1 MKHTDKH
8 NAHVMLIIEI
18 QLSICIKHTHVY
30 HNMYK
35 IYLIQ
40 LLSLSIYDV
49 KSYIL
54 GASINMQHCIIMFI
68 LMYISVLQLIL
79 N

>member
-8 NAHVMLIIEI
+8 NAHVMLIMEI

-49 KSYIL
+49 KSYI
-54 GASINMQHCIIMFI
+54 
-68 LMYISVLQLIL
+68 
-79 N
+79 